1 MIVRAAPGWGSPG
14 SIPGSALL
22 ANPGGLQISKGLVMN
37 ELEKDGAN
45 SGDFWHDGNDWKHCE
60 RVVYSGDLWAECVK
74 CGAVMSW
81 DENQV
86 TR

>member
-1 MIVRAAPGWGSPG
+1 MTVRAAPGWGFPG

-37 ELEKDGAN
+37 ELEKEGA
-45 SGDFWHDGNDWKHCE
+45 SVYFDFSVSFICDYM
-60 RVVYSGDLWAECVK
+60 VVVVSAAVVEC
-74 CGAVMSW
+74 CG
-81 DENQV
+81 V